1 MLSKKLRESLPEGFR
16 FRETGWYHAVSGI
29 TEKSHRTLLAAGL
42 ITAALAS
49 ITFFLIDLQ
58 LRDSR
63 YLLIYLACAAVAVVL
78 LILFLKSGRTSALI
92 IPSVMFLIAGF
103 VLAAILP
110 NSRDFYLLLFLC
122 FPPLVLQLLGV
133 QRGTIWTTI
142 FFATALLMFGLNRF
156 GVLEAWNIT
165 LPLQQIL
172 LALVIFIVMYLM
184 SFANERQKEQYIDQL
199 VMQLSYDDATKLP
212 NREVLIHSIPKDR
225 QFLFAIVHIENF
237 GELGTIFGY
246 EMLDEILQFISR
258 YLQQW
263 SREFNYS
270 LYRLRGNDFGLL
282 IPRAGM
288 DGPEAEV
295 LLNRICSALRREFM
309 AWGKLNIHLA
319 IKLGAS
325 FVEDAS
331 RIDFLSKA
339 DLALKDGIRSHRA
352 VSLYKGD
359 ESIRDSA
366 IDSLKLY
373 STLTRNLEGKTC
385 RAYFQPIIDTSTG
398 EVVWFES
405 LLRLKDQDGFYVSPS
420 PFLSLATST
429 GLDSDITE
437 FMLKE
442 AFTALRKT
450 PCDVSL
456 NVTFKDLL
464 LPEFEKTLFS
474 YLEEG
479 PVSDKR
485 LILEI
490 IERDELVENE
500 ACRSFLERAREHGCK
515 IAIDDFGAGY
525 SNFSRLIQLPMDI
538 LKIDGSLTQK
548 CLHDE
553 KAQHLIRIVVE
564 YCRANDIKVVAEH
577 VDKPEIAKFLA
588 SCGVHYLQGYHFG
601 IPQESLSEP
610 AIIETRKD

>member
-1 MLSKKLRESLPEGFR
+1 MLSKKLRDSLPEGFR
-16 FRETGWYHAVSGI
+16 FRETGWYHAISGI
-29 TEKSHRTLLAAGL
+29 NEKSHRMLLLVGL

-49 ITFFLIDLQ
+49 IGYILIDLSQ
-58 LRDSR
+58 RESQ
-63 YLLIYLACAAVAVVL
+63 YLVYYLICLAAAVAL
-78 LILFLKSGRTSALI
+78 LFFFLKSGRPATLT
-92 IPSVMFLIAGF
+92 IPAVIFLIAGF
-103 VLAAILP
+103 VLTAFLP
-110 NSRDFYLLLFLC
+110 SSRDLYLLIFLC
-122 FPPLVLQLLGV
+122 FPPLVLQALGIR
-133 QRGTIWTTI
+133 RGSFWTAI
-142 FFATALLMFGLNRF
+142 FFVTVLLTFALNRF
-156 GVLEAWNIT
+156 GAFGTWNIT
-165 LPLQQIL
+165 LTFQQIIIAVIIFGIVFVL
-172 LALVIFIVMYLM
+172 GLAG
-184 SFANERQKEQYIDQL
+184 ERQKEHYIDQL
-199 VMQLSYDDATKLP
+199 VMQLSYDVATKLP

-309 AWGKLNIHLA
+309 AWGKLNIHLN

-359 ESIRDSA
+359 DSIRDSA

-405 LLRLKDQDGFYVSPS
+405 LLRLKDQDGFYVSPY
-420 PFLSLATST
+420 PFLSLASST
-429 GLDSDITE
+429 GLDTDITE

-464 LPEFEKTLFS
+464 LPEFEKSLFS
-474 YLEEG
+474 YLKDA
-479 PVSDKR
+479 PKSDKR

-500 ACRSFLERAREHGCK
+500 ACRNFLERARAHGCK
-515 IAIDDFGAGY
+515 IAIDDFGSGY

-564 YCRANDIKVVAEH
+564 YCRANNIKVVAEH

-588 SCGVHYLQGYHFG
+588 NCGVHYLQGYHFG
-601 IPQESLSEP
+601 IPQESLSDP
-610 AIIETRKD
+610 AIIETNME

>member
-1 MLSKKLRESLPEGFR
+1 M
-16 FRETGWYHAVSGI
+16 
-29 TEKSHRTLLAAGL
+29 
-42 ITAALAS
+42 
-49 ITFFLIDLQ
+49 
-58 LRDSR
+58 
-63 YLLIYLACAAVAVVL
+63 
-78 LILFLKSGRTSALI
+78 
-92 IPSVMFLIAGF
+92 
-103 VLAAILP
+103 
-110 NSRDFYLLLFLC
+110 
-122 FPPLVLQLLGV
+122 
-133 QRGTIWTTI
+133 
-142 FFATALLMFGLNRF
+142 NRF
-156 GVLEAWNIT
+156 GAFGTWNIT
-165 LPLQQIL
+165 LTFQQIIIAVIIFGIVFVL
-172 LALVIFIVMYLM
+172 GLAG
-184 SFANERQKEQYIDQL
+184 ERQKEHYIDQL
-199 VMQLSYDDATKLP
+199 VMQLSYDVATKLP

-309 AWGKLNIHLA
+309 AWGKLNIHLN

-359 ESIRDSA
+359 DSIRDSA

-405 LLRLKDQDGFYVSPS
+405 LLRLKDQDGFYVSPY
-420 PFLSLATST
+420 PFLSLASST
-429 GLDSDITE
+429 GLDTDITE

-464 LPEFEKTLFS
+464 LPEFEKSLFS
-474 YLEEG
+474 YLKDA
-479 PVSDKR
+479 PKSDKR

-500 ACRSFLERAREHGCK
+500 ACRNFLERARAHGCK
-515 IAIDDFGAGY
+515 IAIDDFGSGY

-564 YCRANDIKVVAEH
+564 YCRANNIKVVAEH

-588 SCGVHYLQGYHFG
+588 NCGVHYLQGYHFG
-601 IPQESLSEP
+601 IPQESLSDP
-610 AIIETRKD
+610 AIIETNME

>member
-1 MLSKKLRESLPEGFR
+1 MISKRLRDSLPEGFR
-16 FRETGWYHAVSGI
+16 FRETNWFRAISAIRERSNRRVLLLGLLVASVLAVAYGLFDLGRG
-29 TEKSHRTLLAAGL
+29 EKQYLLYYLLWLILAAGML
-42 ITAALAS
+42 V
-49 ITFFLIDLQ
+49 
-58 LRDSR
+58 
-63 YLLIYLACAAVAVVL
+63 YL
-78 LILFLKSGRTSALI
+78 FRSGRPTALI
-92 IPSVMFLIAGF
+92 VPAIILLLVGF
-103 VLAAILP
+103 VLAVFLP
-110 NSRDFYLLLFLC
+110 NSRDIYLLIFFC
-122 FPPLVLQLLGV
+122 FPLLAIQLLGL
-133 QRGTIWTTI
+133 RKGGLWTGV
-142 FFATALLMFGLNRF
+142 FFAAAMATFLLTHFRIFRISTVTLTLQHIILYAVVFG
-156 GVLEAWNIT
+156 IMT
-165 LPLQQIL
+165 L
-172 LALVIFIVMYLM
+172 LAY
-184 SFANERQKEQYIDQL
+184 ANERQKQRYIDQMVL
-199 VMQLSYDDATKLP
+199 QLSYDTATNLP
-212 NREVLIHSIPKDR
+212 NRDVLIHSIPKDR
-225 QFLFAIVHIENF
+225 KFLFAIVHIENF

-282 IPRAGM
+282 IPRGSM
-288 DGPEAEV
+288 DRVGAEV
-295 LLNRICSALRREFM
+295 LLNKICAALRREFM
-309 AWGKLNIHLA
+309 AWGKLNIHLN

-325 FVEDAS
+325 FVDDAAQ
-331 RIDFLSKA
+331 IDFLSKA

-352 VSLYKGD
+352 VSLFKGD

-366 IDSLKLY
+366 YDSLKLY
-373 STLTRNLEGKTC
+373 STLTRNIEGKTC

-405 LLRLKDQDGFYVSPS
+405 LLRLRDQDGFYVSPS

-429 GLDSDITE
+429 GLDTDITE

-464 LPEFEKTLFS
+464 LPEFEKLLFS
-474 YLEEG
+474 YLDASPPSE
-479 PVSDKR
+479 KR

-500 ACRSFLERAREHGCK
+500 ACRTFLERARARGCK

-525 SNFSRLIQLPMDI
+525 SNFGRLIQLPMDI

-564 YCRANDIKVVAEH
+564 YCRANNVKVVAEH
-577 VDKPEIAKFLA
+577 VDRPEIAKFLA
-588 SCGVHYLQGYHFG
+588 TCGVHYLQGYHFG
-601 IPQESLSEP
+601 IPQESLSDP
-610 AIIETRKD
+610 TIIETAKD